1 MKENVK
7 EWMSI
12 PLSFRVRDE
21 ELFLKIKNLPHGK
34 FTEVMNDLIKS
45 YFENNKNQE
54 ELKMEELVVK
64 IENVKW

>member
-1 MKENVK
+1 MKKEKDIK

-34 FTEVMNDLIKS
+34 FTDIMNDLIKG
-45 YFENNKNQE
+45 YFENEK
-54 ELKMEELVVK
+54 
-64 IENVKW
+64 

>member
-34 FTEVMNDLIKS
+34 FTEVMNDLIKG
-45 YFENNKNQE
+45 YFENGK
-54 ELKMEELVVK
+54 K
-64 IENVKW
+64 